1 MMRTIIVPVLATGLL
16 TEAAL
21 AAPDFARDIRPIL
34 SETCFACHGQ
44 DARKR
49 KAKLRLDQSES
60 ALAERDGVQAIV
72 PGDLENSE
80 AWIRITSKDEDEV
93 MPPRDSHKQLS
104 DAEKELLRQW
114 ILQGAQYQEHWAFI
128 APKKP
133 VVPKGSAN
141 PVDAFLQQRLAREGL
156 KPAPLAEPEILVRR
170 IYLDLTGLPPGRRKW
185 TPSSRTK
192 LLRLWKP

>member
-1 MMRTIIVPVLATGLL
+1 MMRTIIVPLLGASLL
-16 TEAAL
+16 TEAAQ

-49 KAKLRLDQSES
+49 KAKLRLDQGES

-114 ILQGAQYQEHWAFI
+114 ILQGAQYQEH
-128 APKKP
+128 
-133 VVPKGSAN
+133 
-141 PVDAFLQQRLAREGL
+141 
-156 KPAPLAEPEILVRR
+156 
-170 IYLDLTGLPPGRRKW
+170 
-185 TPSSRTK
+185 
-192 LLRLWKP
+192 